1 MSMYQASLPA
11 GLSLEEFQAERRRVV
26 EDLGAEGLWCYAV
39 TPPIDTS
46 WPAAQ
51 QVAAMLEHARLV
63 ACNNAMAR
71 MYGYRRADDILG
83 IRLADVF
90 VSMDPKNLA
99 LLEAFIS
106 SGYRLNQ
113 AESHEVDREGNPLW
127 FLNSMVGILEGKH
140 LLRAWGT
147 QLDIT
152 PARRMQGAA
161 SVKSHLL
168 RLVLDHL
175 DQIVFLKDAQFR
187 YQVANR
193 RHLELLGLKDEAELL
208 GKTDFDLHPSHLAA
222 KYRADDEVV
231 LLQGRRVELEE
242 AAELRGQPRVIK
254 VVKSPIHDAFGRVT
268 SILGSATDVTAQRTL
283 EARLRHA
290 QMLDAIGQ
298 LAGGVANDFNNMLT
312 AILGHLDL
320 VLRQMPPVD
329 PLRSAL
335 ELAEQAALRAADL
348 VRKLLS
354 FSRRLPLRLE
364 PLDLSRFL
372 REMAGEL
379 QRLGEPKHPVVLEM
393 PPDLWSIRGDGSQL
407 RQVLLNLA
415 ANAREAMP
423 GGGAIRL
430 EAANVH
436 IGEDEFRDK
445 PHARPG
451 DFVRLRVIDT
461 GVGIPAEVRHRI
473 FEPFFT
479 TKPASEHAL
488 GLGLAM
494 VYGIIERHSG
504 WIEFASEAG
513 QGTTFTIHLPREQAP
528 VAAQPE
534 RPAPVQGS
542 ETILFVEDEEIVRRL
557 GSSILTRYGY
567 RVITAN
573 DGLEALELY
582 QQQREEI
589 DLVIMDLTMP
599 RLSGRDAYRRLRQ
612 IAPEVPVIFTSGQ
625 ADELYAQARS
635 DPAQGSIS
643 KPYRSEE
650 LAALVRTV
658 LDRRREEAAAP

>member
-1 MSMYQASLPA
+1 MTMHQASLPP
-11 GLSLEEFQAERRRVV
+11 GLTLEDFQSERRRVV
-26 EDLGAEGLWCYAV
+26 EDLGSEGLWCYAL

-51 QVAAMLEHARLV
+51 QVAAMLENARLV
-63 ACNNAMAR
+63 ACNDAMAR
-71 MYGYRRADDILG
+71 IYGYRRADDIIG

-99 LLEAFIS
+99 LLEAFVS

-113 AESHEVDREGNPLW
+113 VESHEVDREGNPVW

-140 LLRAWGT
+140 LLRTWGT

-152 PARRMQGAA
+152 VARRLQETTGVRANQL
-161 SVKSHLL
+161 KQ
-168 RLVLDHL
+168 VLDHL
-175 DQIVFLKDAQFR
+175 DQVVFLKDTQFR

-193 RHLELLGLKDEAELL
+193 RHLEMLGVKEEELL
-208 GKTDFDLHPSHLAA
+208 GKTDFDLHPSYMAE

-231 LLQGRRVELEE
+231 LQQGRRVELEE
-242 AAELRGQPRVIK
+242 PAELRGQSRVFK
-254 VVKSPIHDAFGRVT
+254 VVKAPLHDSFGRVIG
-268 SILGSATDVTAQRTL
+268 ILGSAIDVTAQRTL
-283 EARLRHA
+283 EAQLRHA

-320 VLRQMPPVD
+320 VLRQMPPMD

-372 REMAGEL
+372 REMVGEL
-379 QRLGEPKHPVVLEM
+379 QRLGEPKHHVVLEA

-423 GGGAIRL
+423 AGGTIRV
-430 EAANVH
+430 EAANVQ
-436 IGEDEFRDK
+436 IGDDEFREK

-451 DFVRLRVIDT
+451 EFVRLRVCDS
-461 GVGIPAEVRHRI
+461 GSGIPPEVRHRI

-479 TKPASEHAL
+479 TKPAAEHAL

-494 VYGIIERHSG
+494 VYGIVERHTG
-504 WIEFASEAG
+504 WIEFTSEAG
-513 QGTTFTIHLPREQAP
+513 QGTTFTVHLPREQAP
-528 VAAQPE
+528 VAPQPE
-534 RPAPVQGS
+534 VPAAVQGS
-542 ETILFVEDEEIVRRL
+542 ETILFVEDEDIVRRL

-573 DGLEALELY
+573 DGLEALEVF
-582 QQQREEI
+582 QQQRTEI
-589 DLVIMDLTMP
+589 DLVIMDLSMP

-612 IAPEVPVIFTSGQ
+612 LAPEVPVIFTSGQ

-650 LAALVRTV
+650 LASLVRTV
-658 LDRRREEAAAP
+658 LDRHSADAASP